1 MKKYTLLS
9 VLLLLPLTALFAD
22 ANASHPKKSKA
33 AHTLQH
39 KKSAPKSTLSK
50 KEIEKQ
56 IKIQM
61 EREKK
66 YAKEQKFYTSDE
78 YNFSAVKVDPKTVE
92 SVPVIEPDYD
102 FDITDVY
109 RDDQ

>member
-9 VLLLLPLTALFAD
+9 LLLLLPLTALDAD
-22 ANASHPKKSKA
+22 TNTTRQKKSKA
-33 AHTLQH
+33 AHTTQH
-39 KKSAPKSTLSK
+39 KKSGLSK

-56 IKIQM
+56 IQIQM

-78 YNFSAVKVDPKTVE
+78 YNFSAVKVDPKTIE
-92 SVPVIEPDYD
+92 NVPVLEPDYD